1 LAAQISQLRDEGHLV
16 IATYQYHE
24 YYQYPATP
32 QQQADFA
39 ALAEAGAAA
48 VSGSQGH
55 HAQGFSF
62 DHGAFIHYGLG
73 NLFFDQMDMA
83 GTRQT
88 FVDTYVIYENRL
100 LSVELWTGLI
110 ENYARPRLMTADERA
125 QLLQTVFQAS
135 GW

>member
-1 LAAQISQLRDEGHLV
+1 
-16 IATYQYHE
+16 
-24 YYQYPATP
+24 
-32 QQQADFA
+32 
-39 ALAEAGAAA
+39 
-48 VSGSQGH
+48 
-55 HAQGFSF
+55 
-62 DHGAFIHYGLG
+62 
-73 NLFFDQMDMA
+73 MDMP

-110 ENYARPRLMTADERA
+110 ENYARPRLMTAAERE

>member
-1 LAAQISQLRDEGHLV
+1 
-16 IATYQYHE
+16 
-24 YYQYPATP
+24 
-32 QQQADFA
+32 
-39 ALAEAGAAA
+39 
-48 VSGSQGH
+48 
-55 HAQGFSF
+55 
-62 DHGAFIHYGLG
+62 
-73 NLFFDQMDMA
+73 MDML

-110 ENYARPRLMTADERA
+110 ENYARPRLMTTDERT